1 MSPDFAPSVDAAIH
15 ALRPDYVAL
24 SIVARDVTNADS
36 VAAIAR
42 PSLWAEGTLA
52 RPEWSEAHL
61 QAWRDAYR
69 AFGAK
74 PQRTPPSADALT
86 ARILRDGALPG
97 INPVVDL
104 YNTISVAYAIPIGGE
119 DIDAYRGNPRLHVS
133 SGSEHFDTSKDG
145 APFQEPVP
153 AGEVVWSD
161 AEGVTC
167 RRWNWRQGTRTRIE
181 SATTQM
187 WFVLERLEPMPLE
200 SLLEAGRVLVDALRT
215 SSASA
220 RVSSTLLD
228 RHGSHHLAP

>member
-104 YNTISVAYAIPIGGE
+104 YNTLSVAYAIPIGGE

-133 SGSEHFDTSKDG
+133 TGNELFDTVKDS

-200 SLLEAGRVLVDALRT
+200 SLLRAGRILADGLRT
-215 SSASA
+215 SSATA
-220 RVSSTLLD
+220 RVFSTLVD
-228 RHGSHHLAP
+228 RHGLHSLVL